1 MGREIVGK
9 FVLSA
14 SSVGENVI
22 GCKPVFYDLAATE
35 MASGISLVEH
45 LGPLVGSQ

>member
-14 SSVGENVI
+14 SRVRQNVI
-22 GCKPVFYDLAATE
+22 GCKLVFWEFAAAQ

-45 LGPLVGSQ
+45 IGPLLRG